1 MMAPEVLLGNFDN
14 RAHVWS
20 LGCLFYELMTGF
32 KPFLGNNV
40 KHLLSNIDL
49 GSYAIPKTV

>member
-1 MMAPEVLLGNFDN
+1 MAPEVLLGNFDN